1 MPVRADALRLLTDCA
16 RDTTFARMRPFAD
29 HGIAATRRQADS
41 LMRVVRMAALLL
53 FALWVARHMRA
64 PDTLLHGSLLIFH
77 EAGHV
82 LFMPFGEFM
91 MVLGGSLFQLI
102 VPAFLVGYFLLHRR
116 DAFAACFAA
125 LYLAASCAD
134 VAVYIADA
142 RAGELPLLGG
152 ERANHDWTFLLIEL
166 KMLERD
172 IAIGRFVHSVGVMI
186 FGVAFLAGIW
196 NAWFGQPDPS
206 RSPDLGAS
214 LVQ

>member
-1 MPVRADALRLLTDCA
+1 LTDCA
-16 RDTTFARMRPFAD
+16 RDTTFAGVRPSID
-29 HGIAATRRQADS
+29 NGIAVSRRHADS
-41 LMRVVRMAALLL
+41 LMRVVRLAALLL
-53 FALWVARHMRA
+53 FALWVARHMRV

-102 VPAFLVGYFLLHRR
+102 VPAFFVGYFLHRR

-186 FGVAFLAGIW
+186 FGVALMAGIW

-206 RSPDLGAS
+206 RSPDLGPS